1 MQKLFHVSILLFLLM
16 VQQTRSN
23 PQNQGENNFTKQT
36 VMIAVEDTISL
47 ATDLY
52 LPQKNGPFP
61 TILIRS
67 PYNRAGAKGDGER
80 LARAGYAVV
89 IQDTRGKYESGGTF
103 YPFTYERRDGLAT
116 IKWIRTQK
124 WSNGKIAGAGGSYVG
139 YTQWAIADQ
148 LDAMTPLLTSANM
161 YDLLYPSGIF
171 SLATAFNWGLV
182 VNSRTGVAIKPEKII
197 KSYSILPLSVADDST
212 AKQNDFTDDWLAHP
226 YEDAYWGAMNHRSAE
241 ICPMYAVA
249 GWYDIFLLAQIRDF
263 IEQGARR
270 HPDSRLVI
278 GPYAHGKVAVELD
291 FDNKEKL
298 YFNNDMLGYFLSKQL
313 GHGDVAAPK
322 NYPQKTFS
330 LFIMQRNEWIEC
342 DHWPPEKTVAMPY
355 YFNTDGKM
363 APKTDTVR
371 DVIEYTYDPNDPFPS
386 IGGAYLGV
394 GVGPALQNPNIDRKD
409 QAAFESEPLDKP
421 LVLLGPI
428 DAAIYVST
436 DAPCTDFF
444 VSLQDV
450 DADGKILNIQE
461 GGKTV
466 YSDDTATPRLQTADV
481 SLWATGYQINAG
493 HKIRVVVS
501 SSLFPRYNRNLN
513 SGEPIFQAQH
523 PRIAHQKIYFGKKYP
538 SHIRMPVLD
547 ID

>member
-1 MQKLFHVSILLFLLM
+1 MRKLFHVSILLCLLL

-23 PQNQGENNFTKQT
+23 PQNQGKNNFTKQT
-36 VMIAVEDTISL
+36 IMIAVEDTIKL
-47 ATDLY
+47 ATDVY

-80 LARAGYAVV
+80 FAGAGYAVV
-89 IQDTRGKYESGGTF
+89 IQDTRGKYESEGMF
-103 YPFTYERRDGLAT
+103 YPFQYERRDGLVT
-116 IKWIRTQK
+116 VKWIRSQK

-148 LDAMTPLLTSANM
+148 LDAMTPILTSANM

-182 VNSRTGVAIKPEKII
+182 VNSRTGVDIKSEKIR

-212 AKQNDFTDDWLAHP
+212 AKQNDFTDDWLAHQ

-249 GWYDIFLLAQIRDF
+249 GWYDIFLPAQIRDF

-291 FDNKEKL
+291 FEDKEKL
-298 YFNNDMLGYFLSKQL
+298 YFNNDILGYFLSKQL
-313 GHGDVAAPK
+313 GNGDAVTPK
-322 NYPQKTFS
+322 IYPQKMFS
-330 LFIMQRNEWIEC
+330 LFIMQRNEWIDC
-342 DHWPPEKTVAMPY
+342 DHWPPEKSTATPF
-355 YFNTDGKM
+355 YFSSNGAITPQVDNVDNM
-363 APKTDTVR
+363 F
-371 DVIEYTYDPNDPFPS
+371 EYDYDPSDPFQS
-386 IGGAYLGV
+386 IGGTFLGV
-394 GVGPALQNPNIDRKD
+394 GVGPAFQNPNIVRKD
-409 QAAFESEPLDKP
+409 QAVFEGEPLDKP
-421 LVLLGPI
+421 LVLLGPV
-428 DAAIYVST
+428 DATIYVST

-444 VSLQDV
+444 ISLQDV

-466 YSDDTATPRLQTADV
+466 YSDETATPRPQKVDV
-481 SLWATGYQINAG
+481 SVWAAGYQVDAG
-493 HKIRVVVS
+493 HKIRVVVT

-513 SGEPIFQAQH
+513 SGEPIFEAQN
-523 PRIAHQKIYFGKKYP
+523 PRVAHQKVYFGKKYP
-538 SHIRMPVLD
+538 SHIRLPVLD